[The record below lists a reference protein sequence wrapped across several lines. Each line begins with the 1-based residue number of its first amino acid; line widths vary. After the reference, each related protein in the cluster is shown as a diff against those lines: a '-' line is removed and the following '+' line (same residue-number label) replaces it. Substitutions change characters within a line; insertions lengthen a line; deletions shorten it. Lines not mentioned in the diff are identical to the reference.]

1 MAPARRLP
9 QRIVV
14 DSVRLILHR
23 EVKRRGVEPAAALA
37 AIGIGLPP
45 VRAGSSSAA
54 TRMATDVDR
63 HGRSLICINRSC
75 GARRTTEVD
84 IREETRPATADRALH
99 RAIHA
104 RVMAEA
110 EAAAPGRPRAAV
122 EVTSVA
128 VVAGEDM
135 HPAVEEAAI
144 PVEAVTPVVEVVGI
158 PAITKQADSKLT

>member
-45 VRAGSSSAA
+45 VRAGSSAA
-54 TRMATDVDR
+54 IRMATEEDR

-75 GARRTTEVD
+75 GARRTAEVD
-84 IREETRPATADRALH
+84 IRGGTRPATADRALH